1 MATGVG
7 PFHKSCYRFIN
18 YLELSSIGTG
28 DATKTDEFSKKFQ
41 RLFRTFPKIHPFWWR
56 HQSLR
61 CVECQVYLSQKS
73 CNGGPDGEIYCTVCY
88 QVATHPGQRK
98 LMVLSQDNFGTNCR
112 RPKSRAT
119 SRATSRAP
127 SRHRSQPRTSR
138 SQPRSRSGSLAGLD
152 SEEGNLIVAA
162 AMANTA
168 NIKASVGASDGCPRC
183 GGRVFEAEKVSFGMI
198 FRFCPTFLFTRSVPT
213 RW

>member
-1 MATGVG
+1 M
-7 PFHKSCYRFIN
+7 
-18 YLELSSIGTG
+18 
-28 DATKTDEFSKKFQ
+28 
-41 RLFRTFPKIHPFWWR
+41 
-56 HQSLR
+56 
-61 CVECQVYLSQKS
+61 YLSQKS

-98 LMVLSQDNFGTNCR
+98 LIVLSQDNFGTNCR

-183 GGRVFEAEKVSFGMI
+183 GGRVFEAEKVSFQV
-198 FRFCPTFLFTRSVPT
+198 LSNVSVDQKFSNQVVT
-213 RW
+213 SGGVFHRLCLSCSSCNRVLRDRLDDDSNDGDCSDCR

>member
-1 MATGVG
+1 M
-7 PFHKSCYRFIN
+7 
-18 YLELSSIGTG
+18 
-28 DATKTDEFSKKFQ
+28 
-41 RLFRTFPKIHPFWWR
+41 
-56 HQSLR
+56 
-61 CVECQVYLSQKS
+61 YLSQKS

-88 QVATHPGQRK
+88 QVATHPLQRK

-183 GGRVFEAEKVSFGMI
+183 GGRVFEAEKVSFWTI
-198 FRFCPTFLFTRSVPT
+198 FRTCLPNISVDQKFSNQVVT
-213 RW
+213 SGGVFHRLCLSCSSCNRVLRDRLDDKCDDGDCDDGDNCENRKQ